1 MTTGQTRTVDFG
13 KRSGLKVHP
22 VSIGAMRL
30 PEDDGEAVALL
41 RQAIDAGMIY
51 IDTSRGYADS
61 EIKVGKALKDG
72 YREKVILSTKC
83 SPWLKKVEPDDD
95 HSADCTY
102 KRILESMQRLDVD
115 YLDFYQVWN
124 VNSRSRYELAV
135 MKGGMVDGIKRAMK
149 EGLVHHAGFTTH
161 DTPEDVSQYI
171 DEADWC
177 EAILFTYNLL
187 NQRYAEN
194 IAKAHD
200 KGIATIVMN
209 PLGGGMLAEDS
220 PVIRAA
226 VREAVGSDNVTEVSH
241 RYLAGNENIDTIIC
255 GISKPSDVVSTLANY
270 RKPPLTKSQIEAIEA
285 AMRKLSS
292 SSMGFCTACG
302 YCMPCPQ
309 GINIPAL
316 MNVAYLAHL
325 LNVPDKAAYDFN
337 WATGEANPDHCAL
350 PSTCIEC
357 GQCESRCTQK
367 LPIIAEL
374 KRLAATFGS
383 D

>member
-1 MTTGQTRTVDFG
+1 MTIAQTRVVDFG

-30 PEDDGEAVALL
+30 PEDEDQAIALL
-41 RQAIDAGMIY
+41 RQAIDAGMTY

-61 EIKVGKALKDG
+61 EIKVGKALRNG

-124 VNSRSRYELAV
+124 INSREHYEQAV
-135 MKGGMVDGIKRAMK
+135 MKGGMVDGIRRAMD
-149 EGLVHHAGFTTH
+149 EGLVRHAGFTTH
-161 DTPEDVSQYI
+161 DTPENVSQYI

-194 IAKAHD
+194 MAKAHAR
-200 KGIATIVMN
+200 GIATIVMN
-209 PLGGGMLAEDS
+209 PLGGGMLAEGS
-220 PVIRAA
+220 ALVRSA
-226 VREAVGSDNVTEVSH
+226 VREAVGSDNVTEVAH
-241 RYLAGNENIDTIIC
+241 RYLAANENIDTIIC
-255 GISKPSDVVSTLANY
+255 GINKPSDIISTLENY
-270 RKPPLTKSQIEAIEA
+270 RKSPLTRQEVEALEE

-292 SSMGFCTACG
+292 GSMGFCTACG
-302 YCMPCPQ
+302 YCLPCPQ
-309 GINIPAL
+309 GVNIPAM

-325 LNVPDKAAYDFN
+325 LHVPRKARDDYD
-337 WATGEANPDHCAL
+337 WAVGRDNPDRSPL
-350 PSTCIEC
+350 PSSCIEC
-357 GQCESRCTQK
+357 GQCEAQCTQK
-367 LPIIAEL
+367 LPIVNEL
-374 KRLAATFGS
+374 KRVAGAF
-383 D
+383 DQR